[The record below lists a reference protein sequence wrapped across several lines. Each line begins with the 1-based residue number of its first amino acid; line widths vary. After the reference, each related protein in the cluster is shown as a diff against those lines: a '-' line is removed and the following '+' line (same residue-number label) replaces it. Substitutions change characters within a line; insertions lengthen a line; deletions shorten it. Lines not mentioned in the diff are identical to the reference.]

1 MFTLPIWVAVLYG
14 VLMLLALF
22 LVFLLSLIADK
33 QRHQIK
39 RLRYTILIM
48 RKTTQP

>member
-1 MFTLPIWVAVLYG
+1 MFTLPIWVAVFYG

-22 LVFLLSLIADK
+22 LVFLLSTIVDRQK
-33 QRHQIK
+33 HQIK

>member
-22 LVFLLSLIADK
+22 LVFLLSTIVDRQK
-33 QRHQIK
+33 HQIE
-39 RLRYTILIM
+39 RLRFFIRIL
-48 RKTTQP
+48 KGED